1 MLTETKGAVTP
12 KIQPNYTDSIGKR
25 NRSATLVSDPL
36 IGSSWDTAA
45 GPEQALP
52 KHLAEWT
59 ERSACHS
66 ELAAANVQSIQGAA
80 VLQALAGDRLEQLG
94 AHASQYVT
102 QSAARLLQPLE
113 PIAAGGGWW
122 CSGLDPLADWAPMVW
137 GTFKPDQPRQ
147 SRKNGQLQW
156 SKDGTPELQKYEH
169 PIAAPA
175 RSFWLK
181 VPAAVAQLVAGRH
194 GLTLPAE
201 VLADRTGD
209 AGAFWRWWALTPALP
224 LVITEGAKKAGA
236 LLSAGLPAVA
246 LPGIWNGSPKDPDTS
261 RPALLAD
268 LAAVPLADRAVWV
281 LFDKP
286 KAGNPNPDEPKAA
299 RRLGRLLAKAG
310 AAVLVGIV
318 PGSYGKGADDHLAAG
333 GSWET
338 LADALKPIAQLAAL
352 PVLRRTDLTAPA
364 GSYLGE
370 SLTIATDRR
379 VVALACAM
387 GAGKTELIAAHLE
400 PLMAAGVRVVLISHR
415 RSLCEALADRL
426 GLPWGEDAAPGSDLR
441 QQGMALCIDSLCH
454 SSRLRFNPAE
464 WSGAVVVIDEA
475 TAVLRHAVMATGT
488 AIARRRV
495 PVLTALG
502 ELLARA
508 SQVIV
513 ADAQMDN
520 HTLEAIEAAAGDRA
534 YLISSRHQPA
544 AGRQLISHDTRAA
557 WYQAL
562 GEHLQ
567 QQRRAWVTTTA
578 AEATSANSAQN
589 MAIWA
594 GQQWPGAQVLVVDA
608 ETIADR
614 EHDAS
619 RLAADP
625 NETAARYDVVIATP
639 AIAAGLSV
647 TLRDHFAA
655 VFVSAGGTTD
665 PGAVAQAAGRVRDDC
680 PRHLYAPDR
689 SPGNHLQMGC
699 GSPAADR
706 VLLQLQRH
714 EQTCLG
720 QLAAAGW
727 SATTNSAGPWLQ
739 LWAQA
744 AAQQN
749 RARLTFAATV
759 LGLLEREGYEIENAD
774 PQSAAQCPEILQVL
788 AEAETK
794 AERERV
800 IAADL
805 LTDKAAAALQE
816 SRKRLTPAERAQLQ
830 RWRINR
836 AWGLQGA
843 APSAQLIAANDDGAA
858 RRVVFRW
865 AITAPDADPLIAAND
880 RQQAQQQAPSGQ
892 TWGPD
897 ITRAMVG
904 PRVAAARF
912 LGLAGWLQRSDWFGA
927 GDEDLGRLV
936 LKTTAHSDGITQC
949 LGVSLARSLA
959 LKPGQRGLTVLR
971 QLLALAG
978 ARLES
983 RRVRTGTGNSEAMG
997 TDRQYSYRVVV
1008 DPLAWKPKK
1017 GSPPLA
1023 DPVTPEQ
1030 VVAAWVAQLPAGA
1043 VPKNPL
1049 LDKGAGFGTGQ
1060 ANTRQQVAV

>member
-1 MLTETKGAVTP
+1 M
-12 KIQPNYTDSIGKR
+12 
-25 NRSATLVSDPL
+25 
-36 IGSSWDTAA
+36 
-45 GPEQALP
+45 
-52 KHLAEWT
+52 
-59 ERSACHS
+59 
-66 ELAAANVQSIQGAA
+66 
-80 VLQALAGDRLEQLG
+80 
-94 AHASQYVT
+94 
-102 QSAARLLQPLE
+102 
-113 PIAAGGGWW
+113 
-122 CSGLDPLADWAPMVW
+122 
-137 GTFKPDQPRQ
+137 
-147 SRKNGQLQW
+147 
-156 SKDGTPELQKYEH
+156 
-169 PIAAPA
+169 
-175 RSFWLK
+175 
-181 VPAAVAQLVAGRH
+181 
-194 GLTLPAE
+194 
-201 VLADRTGD
+201 
-209 AGAFWRWWALTPALP
+209 
-224 LVITEGAKKAGA
+224 
-236 LLSAGLPAVA
+236 
-246 LPGIWNGSPKDPDTS
+246 
-261 RPALLAD
+261 
-268 LAAVPLADRAVWV
+268 
-281 LFDKP
+281 
-286 KAGNPNPDEPKAA
+286 
-299 RRLGRLLAKAG
+299 
-310 AAVLVGIV
+310 
-318 PGSYGKGADDHLAAG
+318 
-333 GSWET
+333 
-338 LADALKPIAQLAAL
+338 
-352 PVLRRTDLTAPA
+352 
-364 GSYLGE
+364 
-370 SLTIATDRR
+370 
-379 VVALACAM
+379 
-387 GAGKTELIAAHLE
+387 
-400 PLMAAGVRVVLISHR
+400 
-415 RSLCEALADRL
+415 
-426 GLPWGEDAAPGSDLR
+426 
-441 QQGMALCIDSLCH
+441 
-454 SSRLRFNPAE
+454 
-464 WSGAVVVIDEA
+464 VVIDEA
-475 TAVLRHAVMATGT
+475 TAVLRHAVMAQGT

-495 PVLTALG
+495 PVLQALG

-508 SQVIV
+508 SQVLV

-520 HTLEAIEAAAGDRA
+520 HTLEAIEAATGERA
-534 YLISSRHQPA
+534 YLISSEHQPA

-594 GQQWPGAQVLVVDA
+594 GRQWPGARVLVVDA

-614 EHDAS
+614 DHDAS

-625 NETAARYDVVIATP
+625 NETAGRFDVVISTP

-706 VLLQLQRH
+706 VLLQLERH

-749 RARLTFAATV
+749 RARLAFAATV
-759 LGLLEREGYEIENAD
+759 VGLLEREGYEIENAA
-774 PQSAAQCPEILQVL
+774 PQSSAKCPEMLQFL
-788 AEAETK
+788 AQEETDAEQQ
-794 AERERV
+794 RV
-800 IAADL
+800 IAAEL
-805 LTDKAAAALQE
+805 LSDQEAAALQAQ
-816 SRKRLTPAERAQLQ
+816 RKRLTPEERAHLQ
-830 RWRINR
+830 RWRINS
-836 AWGLQGA
+836 AWGLKGA
-843 APSAQLIAANDDGAA
+843 APSRQLLEAHEDGAH

-865 AITAPDADPLIAAND
+865 AITAPDADPLIAAHD

-904 PRVAAARF
+904 PRVAAARA
-912 LGLAGWLQRSDWFGA
+912 LGLAGWLQRSEWFA
-927 GDEDLGRLV
+927 ADDHDLLQLV
-936 LKTTAHSDGITQC
+936 ATTTAHSDGITQC

-983 RRVRTGTGNSEAMG
+983 RRGRTGTGNSEATG

-1017 GSPPLA
+1017 DTPPLA

-1030 VVAAWVAQLPAGA
+1030 VVAAWVAQLPPPA

-1049 LDKGAGFGTGQ
+1049 LDRGAAFGTGQ
-1060 ANTRQQVAV
+1060 PSTHEQVAA